1 MKSLHRVLAIAVMSV
16 VGMTAVEAKAAPPQ
30 PVTTEAEGHNKSA
43 DLILGKWSR
52 SNQKNII
59 EIKLSGKIYS
69 AVVVKNE
76 PNPAADNKLFMRGL
90 AYDTS
95 HNVWNGEVFAVK
107 RGEYVPVIL
116 KMKGTDTLMMTAGT
130 GMLSKE
136 IVWTRNR

>member
-1 MKSLHRVLAIAVMSV
+1 MKILRSVLAIAVMSV
-16 VGMTAVEAKAAPPQ
+16 VGMTAVAAKAAPQQ
-30 PVTTEAEGHNKSA
+30 PIATEAEGHHNSA
-43 DLILGKWSR
+43 NLILGKWSR

-59 EIKLSGKIYS
+59 EIQRNGKIYS
-69 AVVVKNE
+69 ALVVKNE
-76 PNPAADNKLFMRGL
+76 PNPATDNKLFMRGL
-90 AYDTS
+90 LYDTS

-136 IVWTRNR
+136 LVWARNQ